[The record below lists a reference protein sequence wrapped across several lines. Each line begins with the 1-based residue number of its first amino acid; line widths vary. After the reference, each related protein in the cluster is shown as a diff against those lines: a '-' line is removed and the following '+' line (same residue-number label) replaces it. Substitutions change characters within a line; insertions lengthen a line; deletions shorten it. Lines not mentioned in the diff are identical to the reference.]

1 MPCPIREG
9 AGSPPGQRCPP
20 AAFCNSQAAPQT
32 SRTPAPSIPGHWPY
46 WLALVHA
53 GAQAI
58 RGCSPKP
65 RGCLGPFAPGR
76 SMTREA
82 SEPPA
87 QIQPD
92 LFLLLADAYKD
103 RVTFFSNEIL
113 FKSVTRKDSGRY
125 TCMVLGN
132 TFDESVVDLVVQVPP
147 SKPKA
152 QVPSVVTIGSKAV
165 LSCVETDGNPRPTF
179 KWFRNNSEMPSDPKS
194 NSLFRNSSYVLDSST
209 GVLTFNPATA
219 FDAGEYYCVAENK
232 VGAPQKSDT
241 VQMQTS
247 NACTGSLLS
256 FKECLHQLRAFGLA
270 WRSFSLSKS
279 ESSKV
284 GRINE
289 HGRLYPA
296 HRP

>member
-1 MPCPIREG
+1 MAERSWLWGCVFVGLWSLILSKTEDRLEVPENSAATLPCK
-9 AGSPPGQRCPP
+9 ATQNN
-20 AAFCNSQAAPQT
+20 AK
-32 SRTPAPSIPGHWPY
+32 RTEWKFEDNGN
-46 WLALVHA
+46 VV
-53 GAQAI
+53 
-58 RGCSPKP
+58 
-65 RGCLGPFAPGR
+65 
-76 SMTREA
+76 
-82 SEPPA
+82 
-87 QIQPD
+87 
-92 LFLLLADAYKD
+92 LFYHDNQLTDAYKD

-247 NACTGSLLS
+247 ELNVGGIVAGVVVLLLVLALVVFGIWFAYSRGYLRQRKGTTGSKKVIYSQPSKQSEGEFKQTSS
-256 FKECLHQLRAFGLA
+256 FL
-270 WRSFSLSKS
+270 
-279 ESSKV
+279 V
-284 GRINE
+284 
-289 HGRLYPA
+289 
-296 HRP
+296 